1 MKKRIRMLT
10 AVQFAKEA
18 GISYPTVIS
27 WLKQGLV
34 PEAEKKSDHRGEY
47 WEIPDSALKMERPKA
62 GRPAKQQPEPIRKK
76 APKK

>member
-18 GISYPTVIS
+18 SISYTTVMS

-34 PEAEKKSDHRGEY
+34 PGAEKKADHRGEY
-47 WEIPDSALKMERPKA
+47 WDIPDTALKMERPKA
-62 GRPAKQQPEPIRKK
+62 GRPSKRQPESTKKK
-76 APKK
+76 ATKK